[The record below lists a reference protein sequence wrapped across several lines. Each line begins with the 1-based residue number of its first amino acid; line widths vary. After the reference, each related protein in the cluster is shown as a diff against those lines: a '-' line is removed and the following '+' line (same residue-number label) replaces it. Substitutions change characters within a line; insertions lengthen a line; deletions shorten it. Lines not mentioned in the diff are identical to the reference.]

1 MIDKNLPKEYQHI
14 TDYRKI
20 PRHLLNPKIPKG
32 RGIVKWQ
39 PFVKTIPEQYELI
52 KKHEKN
58 QNKVERPL
66 LSDTQADYLNQQIQ
80 LAIYNNSFVSI
91 DYWRDGH
98 ILNIQGY
105 IKNINE
111 LKEGLQI
118 TNEHGTDSI
127 WLSFYVLY
135 NIEEIPT

>member
-1 MIDKNLPKEYQHI
+1 M
-14 TDYRKI
+14 
-20 PRHLLNPKIPKG
+20 
-32 RGIVKWQ
+32 
-39 PFVKTIPEQYELI
+39 PEQYELI